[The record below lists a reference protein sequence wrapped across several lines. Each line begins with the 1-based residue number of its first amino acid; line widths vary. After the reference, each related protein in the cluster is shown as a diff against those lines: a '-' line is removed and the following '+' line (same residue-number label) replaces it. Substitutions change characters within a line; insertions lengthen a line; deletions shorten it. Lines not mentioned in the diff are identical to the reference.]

1 MRVLFVRCHS
11 PIKDHLSRRRS
22 PASGVMRQEWT
33 PRVHATGLINLTQ
46 SCPSFTGIHNILR
59 TGYQQHYHVQRGDQG
74 NGQTTGCIGS
84 SLLSRMYHQARGQS
98 SQGRSNSEPL

>member
-84 SLLSRMYHQARGQS
+84 SLLSRMYHQAGGQS